1 MGETA
6 AAGKVT
12 FHSNLPIYFVI
23 ERDSIVYKEDRPADA
38 IDVSEEIMKN
48 YGQNKYPA
56 IKNSKVIS
64 IIDIYGLIDIIEI
77 IMDIIIDFTKSTQPD
92 QSENINKYSGYLLEF
107 LEKLQLEIKGFKD
120 ETESNINEIKDE
132 EIMKV
137 SGTIRRLGII
147 EQCLE
152 DKIPKISK
160 DYEDNQ
166 IVEFKENLYNLV
178 QHLEKFTT
186 PTPEDYSLV
195 RIVYE
200 YNGTYTYSIR

>member
-1 MGETA
+1 MQGEQGETAAVGGGETAAAGGDETAAEEEGETAAAEGGETA

-92 QSENINKYSGYLLEF
+92 QSA
-107 LEKLQLEIKGFKD
+107 
-120 ETESNINEIKDE
+120 
-132 EIMKV
+132 
-137 SGTIRRLGII
+137 
-147 EQCLE
+147 
-152 DKIPKISK
+152 
-160 DYEDNQ
+160 
-166 IVEFKENLYNLV
+166 
-178 QHLEKFTT
+178 
-186 PTPEDYSLV
+186 
-195 RIVYE
+195 
-200 YNGTYTYSIR
+200 